1 MDTMK
6 NSRSILFFGAIL
18 CLELSSCQIRHP
30 TATIHDDPS
39 RFVRLE
45 VDHTVGSNHSH
56 PVEMTTDEMRAV
68 LAGMIIDEPHLF
80 PSLRSRVE
88 EPPRHSAFNTGEI
101 DFFAP
106 LLAKGLRTATPE
118 EIVTFYQATQQ
129 TPIIKMVTSGGM
141 FVDDD
146 GLHVILGNYRSSTH
160 YAPDP
165 GIGDTADGRSA
176 PLQPIAPQAA
186 RLDFEPSTAVIP
198 LQKSLWSTWFRP
210 NRREILIS
218 LKNLSSKSS
227 ESSDGEYKPN

>member
-1 MDTMK
+1 MK
-6 NSRSILFFGAIL
+6 DSGTILFFGVIL
-18 CLELSSCQIRHP
+18 CLGLPSCQIRHP

-45 VDHTVGSNHSH
+45 VDHTVGSNHLH
-56 PVEMTTDEMRAV
+56 PADMTTDEMRTV

-80 PSLRSRVE
+80 PSLKSKNE
-88 EPPRHSAFNTGEI
+88 EPPRHSAFNTDEI

-118 EIVTFYQATQQ
+118 EIVTFYQATQETAIVQ
-129 TPIIKMVTSGGM
+129 IVTSGGM
-141 FVDDD
+141 FFDSD

-160 YAPDP
+160 YASDP

-198 LQKSLWSTWFRP
+198 LQKSFWSKLFRP
-210 NRREILIS
+210 GRREILIS
-218 LKNLSSKSS
+218 LKSFSGKN
-227 ESSDGEYKPN
+227 SDAERGSN

>member
-1 MDTMK
+1 MR
-6 NSRSILFFGAIL
+6 NSGSILFFGAIL

-56 PVEMTTDEMRAV
+56 PVDVTTDEMRAV

-80 PSLRSRVE
+80 PSLKSKGG

-129 TPIIKMVTSGGM
+129 TAIIQIVTSGGM
-141 FVDDD
+141 FVDRD

-176 PLQPIAPQAA
+176 PLQPIAPQEA
-186 RLDFEPSTAVIP
+186 RLDFEPSTAISS
-198 LQKSLWSTWFRP
+198 LQKRSLSKLLQP
-210 NRREILIS
+210 ERREIIVLYKMLTGTIS
-218 LKNLSSKSS
+218 DMDRKLN
-227 ESSDGEYKPN
+227 